1 MKTRNIVSSVTLVG
15 AMALAGAAVA
25 EQPYPA
31 WSKVDDHSVN
41 DSYNT
46 DVTKSVTYTQES
58 WYRYDPRT
66 SYQSSVEKTSADQ
79 SSFKLQHQDA
89 GHKGSSSANG
99 YASGHEVDMTGST
112 NRLNVGNDQSSAFL
126 SPSFVNNNVPVTTI
140 VGGDSSG
147 PIVTTTKVAGRDLDT
162 NRGLIGSPIGNT
174 SAFVQGAVSQ
184 ASSSALTQSGDSSN
198 SIADPMSVQVK

>member
-15 AMALAGAAVA
+15 AMAFAGAAVA

-41 DSYNT
+41 GSFNT
-46 DVTKSVTYTQES
+46 DVTKSESYTSES

-66 SYQSSVEKTSADQ
+66 SYHTQVEKTDQ
-79 SSFKLQHQDA
+79 SSFKLQDQNA
-89 GHKGSSSANG
+89 GHKAFSSADG
-99 YASGHEVDMTGST
+99 YASGHQVDVTGST

-140 VGGDSSG
+140 VGGDSNG
-147 PIVTTTKVAGRDLDT
+147 PIVTTTKVAGRDMDV
-162 NRGLIGSPIGNT
+162 NRGLIGSPVGST
-174 SAFVQGAVSQ
+174 SAFVAGAVSQ

-198 SIADPMSVQVK
+198 SIHDPMIIK

>member
-1 MKTRNIVSSVTLVG
+1 MKTCKIVSSVTLVG

-41 DSYNT
+41 GSYNT
-46 DVTKSVTYTQES
+46 DVTKSETYSSES

-66 SYQSSVEKTSADQ
+66 SYQSSVEKTSQD
-79 SSFKLQHQDA
+79 SFKVQNQDA
-89 GHKGSSSANG
+89 GHKGFSSADG
-99 YASGHEVDMTGST
+99 YASGHQVDTTGST
-112 NRLNVGNDQSSAFL
+112 NSLNVGNDQSSAFL

-140 VGGDSSG
+140 VGGDSNG
-147 PIVTTTKVAGRDLDT
+147 PIVTTTKVAGRDMDV
-162 NRGLIGSPIGNT
+162 NRGLIGSPVGNT

-198 SIADPMSVQVK
+198 RVHDPMIIK